1 MRIKTNLLI
10 ALFLVISV
18 MLITVGY
25 LGWSSLRVNYQLR
38 RLSPAIMYLEGIA
51 ATRAGMTRQMKE
63 VIDSAGPHAKNS
75 QTDFKKTAAI
85 VEQGFSRWEAAV
97 ILQRELDVP
106 GEDDDLKELTELRE
120 LHAQWQDLA
129 QEVIDLNLQG
139 KRKEARLLLS
149 ESSLKVNEG
158 ALLNG
163 IDDALEDG
171 VSEVQTEFHYLVM
184 TLGRLPWFGN
194 QALRILER
202 TQATVNTVI
211 AVSRINAGINKQARE
226 LMDDI
231 SSPVSTLRPFGWSG
245 NETQASL
252 IEFRRSAR
260 TLVDLGDASGTRLLS
275 EALTLE
281 RQYRQFTVLCQQA
294 MLSRQVG
301 NIDKAAAQADVV
313 IDKLM
318 KEGLIPNIHTS
329 LEIGTRDIQRLS
341 SLAGWQ
347 GIGLVFAGALLVI
360 GTLIASLRGIFR
372 TFATLEEGTSA
383 ITAGDLGHRINLP
396 PSTELGRLAASFNTM
411 TDTLQ
416 RSRTDLE
423 QLNTELEQRV
433 QERTAQLATVN
444 ADLRLFSS
452 SVSHDLRTPLS
463 AISGYSQLILL
474 EQGDSL
480 SPAVKTSLQ
489 HIVESAAEMSSII
502 DALLKL
508 GRITE
513 KEIGHSSVDL
523 TLLATH
529 IAADLKAR
537 SFGRQIIVEIEDGMT
552 VQGDEQLLRLALENL
567 LGNAWKFTAHRD
579 EARITVASRSDE
591 GGATV
596 YYVQDNGAGFDMG
609 QAGELFKPFSRL
621 HTDEEFGGTGIGLA
635 TVQRI
640 IARHGG
646 RIWAEGAPDSGA
658 TFFFTLEET

>member
-1 MRIKTNLLI
+1 MRIKTNLII
-10 ALFLVISV
+10 ALSLVISV

-25 LGWSSLRVNYQLR
+25 LGWSSLRVNHQLR
-38 RLSPAIMYLEGIA
+38 KLSPSIMYLEGIA

-63 VIDSAGPHAKNS
+63 VIDSAGPHGESS
-75 QTDFKKTAAI
+75 QADFKKTATI
-85 VEQGFSRWEAAV
+85 VEQGFSRWEAA
-97 ILQRELDVP
+97 IALQRGLSVP
-106 GEDDDLKELTELRE
+106 GEDDDLQELTELRE

-129 QEVIDLNLQG
+129 EEVISLNLQG
-139 KRKEARLLLS
+139 KKKESRLLLM

-158 ALLNG
+158 ALLSG

-202 TQATVNTVI
+202 TQATVNSVI

-294 MLSRQVG
+294 MLSRQRG
-301 NIDKAAAQADVV
+301 NVDKAAAQADVV

-318 KEGLIPNIHTS
+318 KEGLIPNIRTS

-416 RSRTDLE
+416 RSRTELQE
-423 QLNTELEQRV
+423 LNAELEQRV

-444 ADLRLFSS
+444 ADLMLFSS

-463 AISGYSQLILL
+463 AIGGYSQLILL
-474 EQGDSL
+474 EQGDTL
-480 SPAVKTSLQ
+480 SSAVKTSLQ

-513 KEIGHSSVDL
+513 KEIGHGSVDL

-529 IAADLKAR
+529 IIADLKAR
-537 SFGRQIIVEIEDGMT
+537 SFGRQVTVEIQDGM
-552 VQGDEQLLRLALENL
+552 VAQGDEQLLRLALENL

-579 EARITVASRSDE
+579 EARITVSSRSE
-591 GGATV
+591 GESTV
-596 YYVQDNGAGFDMG
+596 YSVQDNGAGFDTSRT
-609 QAGELFKPFSRL
+609 GELFKPFSRL
-621 HTDEEFGGTGIGLA
+621 HTNEEFSGTGVGLV

-646 RIWAEGAPDSGA
+646 RIWAEGAPDKGA
-658 TFFFTLEET
+658 TFSFTLGET